1 VACEAWNKRMLAFK
15 GPAQPSPTLGE
26 ALNAGY
32 AYLEV
37 RCLGCDT
44 HQTVALDIV
53 RRPKTT
59 PIHELERY
67 MRCKHCSGSSRL
79 SLQAEPS
86 GGAARDQDF
95 SQRSAFSVVAGRATM
110 NIRRLIGLTAT
121 SLMITAAPAL
131 AGPQCLEMPS
141 GRTLEAEAKAGR
153 PTDELVEA
161 LLRDAEKIYAEG
173 ARIVGQRPRTDA
185 ESHAITEKDFR
196 VEECHFQN
204 AFSSAS
210 KDDIGQPKRIQW
222 TLIRIEQFDNFIF
235 DAVNEAVTCSNTE
248 AGLRLKVS
256 RELLDHAWME
266 LKGETKERDWDP
278 RLDWPETHERCSP

>member
-1 VACEAWNKRMLAFK
+1 M
-15 GPAQPSPTLGE
+15 
-26 ALNAGY
+26 
-32 AYLEV
+32 
-37 RCLGCDT
+37 D
-44 HQTVALDIV
+44 
-53 RRPKTT
+53 
-59 PIHELERY
+59 
-67 MRCKHCSGSSRL
+67 
-79 SLQAEPS
+79 
-86 GGAARDQDF
+86 
-95 SQRSAFSVVAGRATM
+95 
-110 NIRRLIGLTAT
+110 IRRLIGLTAT

-141 GRTLEAEAKAGR
+141 GRTLEAEAKAGK
-153 PTDELVEA
+153 PTNELVEA

-173 ARIVGQRPRTDA
+173 ARIVGQRPRTDS
-185 ESHAITEKDFR
+185 ESHAIPEKDFR
-196 VEECHFQN
+196 VEKCHFQN

-210 KDDIGQPKRIQW
+210 KDDIVQPERIQW

-266 LKGETKERDWDP
+266 FRAETKERDWDP